1 MHLFISL
8 LTIQFVQFWFGS
20 DLKIQVWIVFFLSQS
35 YVLCRNP
42 IVCVY
47 VCASYCVTFVWC
59 NKTIYSKSRPTEQ
72 RHRISVSVCVAHAR
86 IFVALILLVAY
97 VPSRR
102 RMSNVYVH
110 CSCMICVTPTK
121 YCNSQPP
128 TRWQSINIEKYM
140 RKNGVNQSI
149 SNQMQWNQ
157 SRNNGL
163 NCLRHSFFSVS
174 VSLPCVR
181 CLHVCWC
188 YSVTYLSFIIEINF
202 QK

>member
-1 MHLFISL
+1 M
-8 LTIQFVQFWFGS
+8 
-20 DLKIQVWIVFFLSQS
+20 
-35 YVLCRNP
+35 
-42 IVCVY
+42 
-47 VCASYCVTFVWC
+47 
-59 NKTIYSKSRPTEQ
+59 
-72 RHRISVSVCVAHAR
+72 SVCVAHAR

-149 SNQMQWNQ
+149 LNQMQWNQ